1 MNLKDTLWKLMQLGD
16 CGVLDQPTRDAAK
29 EAHQALSELRNL
41 LELPATASASDM
53 VVAVYQIKIPV

>member
-16 CGVLDQPTRDAAK
+16 CGVLDQQSRDAAK

-41 LELPATASASDM
+41 LELPATASPSDM
-53 VVAVYQIKIPV
+53 VAAVYQIKNPA